1 MIGKKISFVDIP
13 EKEGT
18 IVHYEKGAEIP
29 FAAERIFCICD
40 VPVGTSRMNFASIT
54 ADHVLTMI
62 RGNAILHLD
71 GVKEQRTYKLRRKNE
86 GVYVPK
92 LVWMRV
98 EDFSEDAIL
107 MVFSNKTRMQSSM
120 IERYDEFVRIKEEK
134 MYRKW
139 YQK

>member
-18 IVHYEKGAEIP
+18 IVHYEKGEEMP
-29 FAAERIFCICD
+29 FAAERIFCISD

-54 ADHVLTMI
+54 ADHVLTI
-62 RGNAILHLD
+62 IQGNAVLHLD

-107 MVFSNKTRMQSSM
+107 MVFSNKTRMQSSV
-120 IERYDEFVRIKEEK
+120 IEQYDEFVRIKEEK

-139 YQK
+139 